1 MLRKNDVLLV
11 DERKKVDKR
20 LEKIIKDY
28 DQELL
33 YVHIRFN
40 TFLRYAYFEILT
52 AISKLYK
59 YNNILNDLQNMI
71 RLKIKGMQLLNSIK
85 FGIIFPRKLHLR

>member
-1 MLRKNDVLLV
+1 MLCKHDVLLV

>member
-85 FGIIFPRKLHLR
+85 FGISFPRKLHLR